1 MSPLSIKRA
10 VTGRGSIRHAALAVV
25 VTLVGGC
32 SWLGIDL
39 PAADGS
45 AYPSTVTNRYARAL
59 GYMDAGDDTR
69 AQRELET
76 FGETYP
82 DFAGAQV
89 NLGIIYGRNGRP
101 DAAEAAFERAV
112 MVCAQCAPAY
122 NHLGISQRRSGR
134 FDAAEQSYLRALEA
148 DPDYALAYYNL
159 GILYD
164 LYLGRPELAL
174 RYYEDYVAHESVDT
188 DVEQV
193 RRWIIDLQRRVGAPD
208 RAAQLGS
215 MP

>member
-1 MSPLSIKRA
+1 MSPLSIKRVSVKRA
-10 VTGRGSIRHAALAVV
+10 SIWLAALAAV
-25 VTLVGGC
+25 VTLTGGC
-32 SWLGIDL
+32 SRFGFDRS
-39 PAADGS
+39 AADGD
-45 AYPSTVTNRYARAL
+45 AYPSAVTNRYARAL
-59 GYMDAGDDTR
+59 GYMDAGDDAR
-69 AQRELET
+69 AQRELER

-89 NLGIIYGRNGRP
+89 NLGIIHGRNGRP

-112 MVCAQCAPAY
+112 TVCAQCAPAY

-148 DPDYALAYYNL
+148 DPDYALAYLNL

-174 RYYEDYVAHESVDT
+174 RYYEDYVTHESTDA
-188 DVEQV
+188 DVEEV
-193 RRWIIDLQRRVGAPD
+193 RRWIIDLQRRVGRPD
-208 RAAQLGS
+208 RAAHVGGMQ
-215 MP
+215 